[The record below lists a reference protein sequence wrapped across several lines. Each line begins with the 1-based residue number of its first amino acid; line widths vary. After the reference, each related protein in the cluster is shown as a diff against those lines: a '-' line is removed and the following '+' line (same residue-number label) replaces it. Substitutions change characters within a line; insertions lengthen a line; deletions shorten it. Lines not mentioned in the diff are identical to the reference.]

1 MWLRHG
7 GGQSE
12 PMTTTDEIG
21 GYAPPPT
28 PPPPPT
34 NPLPP
39 QRVLRR
45 SRTDRVGAGVA
56 GGLGEYFAVD
66 PVLFRVLFAT
76 AAFFGGAGVLAYLLA
91 WAAIPEQGTVN
102 APIDRFIAELRRRR
116 VPVWLVAIAAGLLL
130 WGVAFSWWAPGR
142 FFPVVAVVIV
152 LVVIFGRRGRAAQDY
167 PPPPVAPDDAA
178 ISPVNLEK
186 GAPAD
191 PFADRAA
198 AQRPAWVDDT
208 RQWIVEAKQAS
219 RLRRRRAMPVRLA
232 TVGVLVVTLGIL
244 AAIDAARGIALPAY
258 FWATLIIV
266 GAGLL
271 AGIVL
276 RRTPWTLA
284 TLLIPT
290 VVGLVAFGGSRASL
304 HDGSGQ
310 RDWAPTTVSALR
322 ADYRLA
328 FGQGVL
334 DLRHLGTLD
343 SARSVDIRL
352 GAGQVRI
359 LTPSTMNLTVD
370 ANVHIGDVTVDGSD
384 YNGDSGMRAG
394 GFNVN
399 RTILPPPGAT
409 GAPLTVTVH
418 LTDGNISV
426 EHTS

>member
-1 MWLRHG
+1 MWLRHVE
-7 GGQSE
+7 GQSE

-28 PPPPPT
+28 PPPPPP

-116 VPVWLVAIAAGLLL
+116 VPVWLVAIVAGLVL

-167 PPPPVAPDDAA
+167 PPPGGPDDAA
-178 ISPVNLEK
+178 TRPVNLEK

-191 PFADRAA
+191 AAADGAA

-219 RLRRRRAMPVRLA
+219 RLRRHRAMPVRLA

-244 AAIDAARGIALPAY
+244 AAVDAARGIALPSY
-258 FWATLIIV
+258 FWAMLIIV

-271 AGIVL
+271 VGIVL

-304 HDGSGQ
+304 HDGTGQ
-310 RDWAPTTVSALR
+310 REWAPTTVSALQS
-322 ADYRLA
+322 DYHLA
-328 FGQGVL
+328 FGQVVL
-334 DLRHLGTLD
+334 DLRHLGALD
-343 SARSVDIRL
+343 SARSIDIRL

-359 LTPSTMNLTVD
+359 LAPSTMNLTVD

-384 YNGDSGMRAG
+384 FTGDSGVRAR

-399 RTILPPPGAT
+399 RTILPPAGAT
-409 GAPLTVTVH
+409 GVPLTMTVH

>member
-1 MWLRHG
+1 
-7 GGQSE
+7 
-12 PMTTTDEIG
+12 
-21 GYAPPPT
+21 
-28 PPPPPT
+28 
-34 NPLPP
+34 
-39 QRVLRR
+39 
-45 SRTDRVGAGVA
+45 
-56 GGLGEYFAVD
+56 
-66 PVLFRVLFAT
+66 
-76 AAFFGGAGVLAYLLA
+76 
-91 WAAIPEQGTVN
+91 
-102 APIDRFIAELRRRR
+102 
-116 VPVWLVAIAAGLLL
+116 
-130 WGVAFSWWAPGR
+130 
-142 FFPVVAVVIV
+142 VAVVIV

-167 PPPPVAPDDAA
+167 PPPVAPDDAA

-271 AGIVL
+271 VGIVL